1 MQELYRFLWPTYPMC
16 FSQLPSTFQTLTS
29 KQRIIQGTISTAVT
43 GPVLSYQYH
52 RTPGAIC
59 SVFTTQLLCMVLS
72 NLHPVTDVPCL
83 SVCHRRL
90 WRFLLTELKSI
101 HVDLWIA
108 HFLQCTNFSFF
119 HLLTLFYNNVS
130 VGFAPVYVPSCK
142 SIWTDHVYFP
152 VEGTLRTS

>member
-1 MQELYRFLWPTYPMC
+1 MWRYAGTVQVPLTDISHVFL
-16 FSQLPSTFQTLTS
+16 
-29 KQRIIQGTISTAVT
+29 STAQYFSSSHEST
-43 GPVLSYQYH
+43 ENYPRHRISGSYWTSFKLTVSQNSRCYLFSVYH
-52 RTPGAIC
+52 STPLHGA
-59 SVFTTQLLCMVLS
+59 FQ
-72 NLHPVTDVPCL
+72 HPL
-83 SVCHRRL
+83 SVCHQRP

-101 HVDLWIA
+101 HVDLWTA
-108 HFLQCTNFSFF
+108 HFLQCTDFSFF